1 MAINGVIF
9 QNTELLVDF
18 HIRQNIYN
26 LPSTYM
32 IVAILE
38 NSVYVKTVE
47 KLLCDCKVE
56 LDS

>member
-47 KLLCDCKVE
+47 KLLCKVE

>member
-47 KLLCDCKVE
+47 KLLCDYKVE